1 MTKHRINLE
10 PDGDT
15 LDAADLEK
23 LIRHWLADCRV
34 RLPAYTVNG
43 YEDKVAHFLVWWSG
57 VAEWKRHELG
67 AADLQQFAR
76 WLATAPRLGGQQPL
90 ARNSQRDVLR
100 RLRQC
105 LRWAFQRRYLPIDV
119 SPWVPL
125 PAPIVSRR
133 RAATVEE
140 LRKLLAAGGLAQ
152 DPLRDQAVIALLMQ
166 TGMRLGELCSV
177 RVESIEML
185 AGWSGTLRVIGK
197 RTSANPTGEREV
209 AFDRFAGSYLA
220 PFLDVQGWQVG
231 PLLRNESGRAVTSR
245 TVERIL
251 ERAKRRA
258 GLLDV
263 SLSPHDLRR
272 AFITHFRRNNRGEE
286 YDNILRKQVGH
297 SSPSVTAIYDLI
309 DRSDL
314 VDVIRGPL
322 C

>member
-1 MTKHRINLE
+1 
-10 PDGDT
+10 
-15 LDAADLEK
+15 
-23 LIRHWLADCRV
+23 
-34 RLPAYTVNG
+34 
-43 YEDKVAHFLVWWSG
+43 
-57 VAEWKRHELG
+57 
-67 AADLQQFAR
+67 
-76 WLATAPRLGGQQPL
+76 
-90 ARNSQRDVLR
+90 
-100 RLRQC
+100 
-105 LRWAFQRRYLPIDV
+105 
-119 SPWVPL
+119 
-125 PAPIVSRR
+125 
-133 RAATVEE
+133 
-140 LRKLLAAGGLAQ
+140 
-152 DPLRDQAVIALLMQ
+152 VIALLMQ